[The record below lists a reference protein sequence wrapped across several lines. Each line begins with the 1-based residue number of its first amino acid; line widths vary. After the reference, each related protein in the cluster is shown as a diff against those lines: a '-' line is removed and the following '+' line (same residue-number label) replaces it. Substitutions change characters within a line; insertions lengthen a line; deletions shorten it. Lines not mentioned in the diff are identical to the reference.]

1 MDPIKPTKVIK
12 PVVNPDLPVS
22 EHIDSAVAR
31 SAYDPRISY
40 ADQSLV
46 ESFKHYPLMRFFGLS
61 EDEKADD
68 KINEKIKS
76 IYNFSVHK
84 AQSNDPNKFMRA
96 IRFLEMEIG
105 TPPLGT
111 TRLDHISGL
120 IEIENNMH
128 DLENERRFKYGL

>member
-1 MDPIKPTKVIK
+1 MDIKPTKIITPSPAEPQPLV
-12 PVVNPDLPVS
+12 
-22 EHIDSAVAR
+22 DSPEAR
-31 SAYDPRISY
+31 SSYDPRLY

-68 KINEKIKS
+68 KINDKIKS

-128 DLENERRFKYGL
+128 DLENERRFKYGF